1 MKNKDLKKNA
11 RRILRLEMIIDQNE
25 QSEAAKKAKAEI
37 MSITSKINPEDMF
50 LIDEM
55 IQEML
60 ENEDFWF
67 FKNFLI

>member
-37 MSITSKINPEDMF
+37 MNITSKINPEDMF

-60 ENEDFWF
+60 ENEDF
-67 FKNFLI
+67 

>member
-60 ENEDFWF
+60 ENEDF
-67 FKNFLI
+67 

>member
-25 QSEAAKKAKAEI
+25 QSEKEKKAKAEI

-60 ENEDFWF
+60 ENEDF
-67 FKNFLI
+67 

>member
-55 IQEML
+55 IQEVAQIVYGR
-60 ENEDFWF
+60 
-67 FKNFLI
+67 K

>member
-55 IQEML
+55 IQERL
-60 ENEDFWF
+60 ENEDF
-67 FKNFLI
+67 